1 MAKKK
6 PTKKDIEIEMYQLHL
21 RISQIN
27 QYMSGIAEI
36 LNKYIEFGGKSKE
49 FYDGL
54 KKKVEEIAKDK
65 EGKDGA
71 VGKE

>member
-6 PTKKDIEIEMYQLHL
+6 PTKKEMEIEMYQLHL
-21 RISQIN
+21 RINQLN

-36 LNKYIEFGGKSKE
+36 LNKYIEFGGKSKK
-49 FYDGL
+49 FYKSLQEKID
-54 KKKVEEIAKDK
+54 KDT
-65 EGKDGA
+65 KDGA

>member
-6 PTKKDIEIEMYQLHL
+6 PTKKDLEIEMYQLHL
-21 RISQIN
+21 RINQIN

-36 LNKYIEFGGKSKE
+36 LNKYIEFGGKSKK

-54 KKKVEEIAKDK
+54 REKVEEATKNK
-65 EGKDGA
+65 EDKDGA